1 MITASPSIG
10 TTLGNLI
17 STVKNL
23 IPVVGPMISNTT
35 TKIAELAKTYLPTV
49 AKFVEAFAQGMQILL
64 ENETVDDI
72 GRKAKLSDKSPE
84 DFDSIHDYIDH
95 LRSQVKP
102 DAEKIETETDI
113 DKYINL
119 AIGTALMIK
128 TINETKETTIPVET
142 WISLAKLG
150 LETTEAEALLDSF
163 KETYDQL
170 NAYLNGQHTPEQE
183 IATGDKLTEVYKELY
198 PELSDAEIESKVM
211 QLELSEDK
219 K

>member
-1 MITASPSIG
+1 MLPIILN
-10 TTLGNLI
+10 TLNIPAIINTIKTLAA
-17 STVKNL
+17 TVTPK
-23 IPVVGPMISNTT
+23 IVEAA
-35 TKIAELAKTYLPTV
+35 TKIVELAKTHLPKVVDLIQTI
-49 AKFVEAFAQGMQILL
+49 AQGMQILP

-84 DFDSIHDYIDH
+84 DFDSIQDYIDH
-95 LRSQVKP
+95 LHSQVKP
-102 DAEKIETETDI
+102 DAKKIETETDI

-128 TINETKETTIPVET
+128 TINETKETTVPIET
-142 WISLAKLG
+142 WVSFAKLG